1 MALCIHF
8 KILTPLAVG
17 YDAKNQD
24 TVKSIFVSDLQD
36 FREGKS
42 VSFYHGGLKR
52 NVIVYLDLLASLQDQ
67 PERCSANCI
76 MLGTSKYT
84 ACWGLAMDIG
94 AVASRV
100 LSCASCLSLLTNGII
115 NSNCSICV
123 NWDLRRDSILLHFPS
138 PMNYPP
144 SMLSEHAML
153 KPLVITYD
161 VLKHAVRAAHNGF
174 VNNGWS
180 SSNVKIY
187 LHVHGI
193 NTEALQD
200 ILECAKNFKAMMDLP
215 EGEPQR
221 VALMIKQCSH
231 PELFTMWKFPTLWCR
246 NVHLSQHI
254 DVIMHLLFLGVVKSS
269 MQNFLDFFA
278 LRGKQAAFLKHS
290 NTLLESVQ
298 KLHLGANL

>member
-100 LSCASCLSLLTNGII
+100 PSCASCLSLLTNGII

-187 LHVHGI
+187 HWRSG
-193 NTEALQD
+193 TARG
-200 ILECAKNFKAMMDLP
+200 FLP
-215 EGEPQR
+215 QGCGF
-221 VALMIKQCSH
+221 VSH
-231 PELFTMWKFPTLWCR
+231 PVDRLSTEPVCVGSRLHKPAVYTKKGLVDTVGGWKHGPAY
-246 NVHLSQHI
+246 S
-254 DVIMHLLFLGVVKSS
+254 
-269 MQNFLDFFA
+269 A
-278 LRGKQAAFLKHS
+278 
-290 NTLLESVQ
+290 
-298 KLHLGANL
+298 